1 MMEVSVYK
9 SSLREYLY
17 VYVPKAQGLT
27 QVPPALLQQFGD
39 PEAVLNMTLT
49 PGKVLARADA
59 LAVLTALEDKGYY
72 LQMPPVES

>member
-27 QVPPALLQQFGD
+27 QVPPALLQLFGD
-39 PEAVLNMTLT
+39 AEAVLSITLT
-49 PGKVLARADA
+49 PEKMLARADA
-59 LAVLTALEDKGYY
+59 GAVLTALEDKGYY